1 MGAHASYPL
10 IIYNLVSMK
19 SQFQFI
25 TADKFQGVIKEL
37 SNYEIYPNSE
47 NDHLPD
53 HTHFA
58 EKLNCNQLKMNKILK
73 DLLNNIIDG
82 LYDHPLAIKDKV
94 HILHISPYIEEDD
107 KDKNK
112 DWVRKQ
118 WEKSISIPIVLP
130 VTPRIGEYVE
140 IPFMRTS
147 YSYSTDDKYDSGY
160 VHDVRHTIK
169 GTTQEILI
177 LIRPYKTFYYKW
189 EEMKKEYEDNKR
201 WLARLRAEKDRF

>member
-1 MGAHASYPL
+1 MGAHASYTL
-10 IIYNLVSMK
+10 IIYNLVSLK
-19 SQFQFI
+19 SHFHLI
-25 TADKFQGVIKEL
+25 ATEKFQGVIKEL

-53 HTHFA
+53 HTQLA

-73 DLLNNIIDG
+73 DLLHNIIND
-82 LYDHPLAIKDKV
+82 LNDHPLIIENTV
-94 HILHISPYIEEDD
+94 HILHVSPYIDPDE
-107 KDKNK
+107 KNK
-112 DWVRKQ
+112 DWINKQ
-118 WEKSISIPIVLP
+118 WEKAISIPVVLP
-130 VTPRIGEYVE
+130 VTPRIGDYVE
-140 IPFMRTS
+140 IPFIKTS
-147 YSYSTDDKYDSGY
+147 YSFSTDDKYNSGY

-177 LIRPYKTFYYKW
+177 LIYPFKSFYYKW